1 MKKILSIVALTAM
14 VAVSASANTKV
25 GIYAGYGAGS
35 FNVVNNDYSDDMHLA
50 EGGLFVDNISGHLYT
65 GLQVGYGKYNYG
77 NGVNPDMII
86 LRGKAGVHFNTK
98 LPVNIYGLLT
108 GGYGSNSNSDLTTFG
123 YGAGIG
129 VDFTK
134 HWGIEVNYVHSIDY
148 HIYTDE
154 EDPYASDAYDTTFN
168 YHTNRGEVFL
178 KYSF

>member
-35 FNVVNNDYSDDMHLA
+35 FDVENTNYSHSMHLA
-50 EGGLFVDNISGHLYT
+50 EGGLFVDNTLGHLYT
-65 GLQVGYGKYNYG
+65 GLQIGYGKYKYDEA
-77 NGVNPDMII
+77 NPHMVT

-108 GGYGSNSNSDLTTFG
+108 GGYGSDSNSDFTTFG
-123 YGAGIG
+123 YGGGIG

-134 HWGIEVNYVHSIDY
+134 HWGIEVNYVHSNDY
-148 HIYTDE
+148 AVYTAYINTDE
-154 EDPYASDAYDTTFN
+154 GNSYQS
-168 YHTNRGEVFL
+168 YHSKVNRGEVFL